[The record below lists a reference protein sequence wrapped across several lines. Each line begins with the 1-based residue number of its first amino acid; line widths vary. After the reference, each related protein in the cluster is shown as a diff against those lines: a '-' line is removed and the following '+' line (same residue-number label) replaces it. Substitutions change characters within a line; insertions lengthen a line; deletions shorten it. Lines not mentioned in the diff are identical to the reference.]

1 MLMLCPI
8 CAGEFETQSGVCLS
22 CGCVLVPSTMS
33 EGPVGL
39 TQADAE
45 RTKKKEIEFVEL
57 CRPQTNPEAM
67 FIKETLEQNNVAVMI
82 QGMHSL
88 SLMPYLAFGGQ
99 LRVLVDRDQLEYA
112 RALYSAYFESD
123 EGTDYIEEEQ

>member
-8 CAGEFETQSGVCLS
+8 CAGEFETHTGVCMS
-22 CGCVLVPSTMS
+22 CDCVLVPSTLS
-33 EGPVGL
+33 EEPFGFAQTG
-39 TQADAE
+39 TE
-45 RTKKKEIEFVEL
+45 KKKDLEFVEL

-82 QGMHSL
+82 RGMHSL

-99 LRVLVDRDQLEYA
+99 LRVLVARDQLEYA
-112 RALYSAYFESD
+112 RALYKAFFESD
-123 EGTDYIEEEQ
+123 EGTDYVEEG

>member
-8 CAGEFETQSGVCLS
+8 CAGEFETHRGMCLS
-22 CGCVLVPSTMS
+22 CGCVLVPSTLS
-33 EGPVGL
+33 EEPGEL
-39 TQADAE
+39 TQTGPA
-45 RTKKKEIEFVEL
+45 KKKEVEFVEL

-67 FIKETLEQNNVAVMI
+67 FIKETLAQNNVAVII

-112 RALYSAYFESD
+112 KALYKAFFESED
-123 EGTDYIEEEQ
+123 GTDYVEDRE

>member
-8 CAGEFETQSGVCLS
+8 CAGEFETQRGVCLS
-22 CGCVLVPSTMS
+22 CGCVLVPSTLG
-33 EGPVGL
+33 EEPAGL
-39 TQADAE
+39 TQPAAE
-45 RTKKKEIEFVEL
+45 NKEVEFVEL

-88 SLMPYLAFGGQ
+88 SLMPHLAFGGQ
-99 LRVLVDRDQLEYA
+99 LRVLVGRDQFDYA
-112 RALYSAYFESD
+112 QALYKAYFESD
-123 EGTDYIEEEQ
+123 EGTDYVEEE